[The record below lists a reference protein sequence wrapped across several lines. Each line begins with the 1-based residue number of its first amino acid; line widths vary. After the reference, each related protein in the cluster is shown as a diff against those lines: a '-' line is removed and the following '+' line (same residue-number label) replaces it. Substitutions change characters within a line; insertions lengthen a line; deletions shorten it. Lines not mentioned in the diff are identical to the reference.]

1 MCVCVMGR
9 LNVYLF
15 VCDGESDFG
24 KIGWAFLSNKIRE
37 KKKLHLSP
45 ANLIFS
51 NWYCL
56 SPAYVKFYYE
66 YLFEVWSIVLN
77 KNLIEQLEV
86 F

>member
-1 MCVCVMGR
+1 MYICLCVMVR
-9 LNVYLF
+9 VILVKLDELL
-15 VCDGESDFG
+15 CL
-24 KIGWAFLSNKIRE
+24 I

-45 ANLIFS
+45 AH
-51 NWYCL
+51 
-56 SPAYVKFYYE
+56 VKFYYE